1 MASELEQVT
10 AWTFTREVALPE
22 DVAAN
27 LVQGEQAYAA
37 YATIRDVAVITNKRI
52 LVRDAQGVTGK
63 KVEIYSLP
71 WSSVCMW
78 SCENAGTIDINSEI
92 ELWTKIGHLK
102 LKLGRD
108 VDIRKLD
115 QLISYFVLVRP

>member
-1 MASELEQVT
+1 MASELEQVV
-10 AWTFTREVALPE
+10 AWTFTHEVALPE

-27 LVQGEQAYAA
+27 LIQGEQAYAA

-71 WSSVCMW
+71 WASVGMW
-78 SCENAGTIDINSEI
+78 SCENAGTMDINSEI